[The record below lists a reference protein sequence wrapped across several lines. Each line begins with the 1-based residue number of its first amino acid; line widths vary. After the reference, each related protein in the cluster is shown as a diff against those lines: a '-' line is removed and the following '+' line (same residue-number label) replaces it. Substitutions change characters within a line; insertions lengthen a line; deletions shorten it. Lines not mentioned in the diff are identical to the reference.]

1 MSGDQTLFMFELC
14 KIFGA
19 ALQYNTSSDYL
30 KYMRLKSL
38 QQKEVS
44 TDQFKAFKQYCETQ
58 LLHIL
63 QSLQEFDWVSF
74 RDQKLNTDQVWN
86 TVNLFLRQGLFF
98 DDLFPPTMKLQLM
111 DVDVFLRPILLQSF
125 DVYESV

>member
-1 MSGDQTLFMFELC
+1 MLD
-14 KIFGA
+14 
-19 ALQYNTSSDYL
+19 
-30 KYMRLKSL
+30 
-38 QQKEVS
+38 
-44 TDQFKAFKQYCETQ
+44 
-58 LLHIL
+58 IL
-63 QSLQEFDWVSF
+63 QSLQESDCVSF

-86 TVNLFLRQGLFF
+86 TVDLFLRQGLFF